1 MDLMLVL
8 KGKKKGEGRTAR
20 ARKGG
25 AYLKENTTHKYDR
38 QIGERFNLFNADR
51 GCGQPRWAFRV
62 HNKCN

>member
-38 QIGERFNLFNADR
+38 QIGERLNLLWTESSA
-51 GCGQPRWAFRV
+51 V
-62 HNKCN
+62 Y